1 MDSQSPSSSA
11 SADPSS
17 LRAAVLHRP
26 PSDSQIPIDGN
37 QSDADPPK
45 FSGIIDKGRR
55 PVGPTLDGIAQ
66 PPKTDVIDQLPK
78 TDDHPAHQPSKTDDR
93 LLTEAASL
101 PATEEK
107 GWVRCVHPEGWIYFF
122 KEQDDEPEDIQLHE
136 ICRDVRYESVTNPTL
151 NSQATNATSHKP
163 ERLSDV
169 EEERPPVALGYGGV
183 HVQIYVDDQR
193 WYASIDKALLTD
205 EGGRITLCRWHSTI
219 S

>member
-1 MDSQSPSSSA
+1 MDSQSPSTA

-17 LRAAVLHRP
+17 LRAAALYQL
-26 PSDSQIPIDGN
+26 PSDSQIPLDGN
-37 QSDADPPK
+37 QSHGDAPK
-45 FSGIIDKGRR
+45 FSRIVGKVRR
-55 PVGPTLDGIAQ
+55 PVGLTLDGIAQ

-93 LLTEAASL
+93 LLTEAASR
-101 PATEEK
+101 PTSKEK
-107 GWVRCVHPEGWIYFF
+107 GWVRCVHPQGWIYFF
-122 KEQDDEPEDIQLHE
+122 KEHDNEPEDIQLHE
-136 ICRDVRYESVTNPTL
+136 ICRDLKCEIMANPTL

-169 EEERPPVALGYGGV
+169 EEEGPPVAPGYGGV

-205 EGGRITLCRWHSTI
+205 GEGRITLCRRPSTI
-219 S
+219 F